1 MTTEFLASYG
11 SALWAVLMDV
21 SVYFLMGLFGAGLIR
36 AFTDEKKIARHIGRN
51 NFASVFKASVMGI
64 PLPLC
69 SCSVVP
75 VALSLRKQGASKGA
89 TTSFLISTPES
100 GADSVVVSYALLD
113 PLMTV
118 FRPLAA
124 FITALVAGMAEIW
137 FGVKPASPTP
147 QPTAAA
153 PQAIG
158 LPTDAECGCTG
169 GRCAET
175 PDRTAIS
182 LPLRLIGGLKYAF
195 GDLLKDLAPYFLV
208 GLMLAAAV
216 SAFIPERWFTDNYTA
231 EWQGMVMMLALGIP
245 VYVCATASTPV
256 AAAFILK
263 GVSPGAALVFL
274 LAGPATNLA
283 TLSVIRRSLGMRSTV
298 IYLIAIATVAL
309 LMGILLNAVYAY
321 AGLSVTASI
330 GEAAEWMPEW
340 LRATCALAL
349 FLILLWLTATTVYR
363 NFIRH
368 KQGPLPLT
376 NLKKQL

>member
-1 MTTEFLASYG
+1 
-11 SALWAVLMDV
+11 MDV

-89 TTSFLISTPES
+89 TTSFLIATPES

-137 FGVKPASPTP
+137 FGVKPASPPP

-153 PQAIG
+153 PQAID

-169 GRCAET
+169 GRCAEK

-182 LPLRLIGGLKYAF
+182 LPSRLIGGLKYAF

-298 IYLIAIATVAL
+298 IYLIAIAAVAL
-309 LMGILLNAVYAY
+309 LMGTLLNAVYAY
-321 AGLSVTASI
+321 TAFSVTANF
-330 GEAAEWMPEW
+330 GEAAEWMPQW
-340 LRATCALAL
+340 LRATCGLAL
-349 FLILLWLTATTVYR
+349 SLILLWLTATTVYR
-363 NFIRH
+363 NFMRP
-368 KQGPLPLT
+368 KKRPLPLT
-376 NLKKQL
+376 NLKKQI